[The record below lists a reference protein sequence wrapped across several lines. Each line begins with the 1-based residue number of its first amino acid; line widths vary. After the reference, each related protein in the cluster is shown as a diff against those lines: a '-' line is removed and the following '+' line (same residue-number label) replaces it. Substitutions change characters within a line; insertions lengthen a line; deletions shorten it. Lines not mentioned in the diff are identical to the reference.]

1 VLQDLLAW
9 RDSSPVEAEIL
20 CWRTVAGDEVDFV
33 IEQDGMLLP
42 IEVKTGRRPSLADVR
57 SLKLFRQE
65 YADRVRPGLLLHTGS
80 EIAWLADGVLAAPW
94 WRVF

>member
-1 VLQDLLAW
+1 
-9 RDSSPVEAEIL
+9 
-20 CWRTVAGDEVDFV
+20 
-33 IEQDGMLLP
+33 M
-42 IEVKTGRRPSLADVR
+42 R

-65 YADRVRPGLLLHTGS
+65 YADRARPGLLLHTGT